1 MNGVVAMVDEEAQ
14 FGAAGA
20 AGDVGEGRC
29 AEAEASV
36 QVANFVA
43 ETNFGEAVEA
53 VSRGRRRRKLECGR
67 NHQRVGALVNLELAK

>member
-1 MNGVVAMVDEEAQ
+1 MVDEEAQ

-53 VSRGRRRRKLECGR
+53 VAEVGADGSLSAAV
-67 NHQRVGALVNLELAK
+67 NHQRVGALGKP